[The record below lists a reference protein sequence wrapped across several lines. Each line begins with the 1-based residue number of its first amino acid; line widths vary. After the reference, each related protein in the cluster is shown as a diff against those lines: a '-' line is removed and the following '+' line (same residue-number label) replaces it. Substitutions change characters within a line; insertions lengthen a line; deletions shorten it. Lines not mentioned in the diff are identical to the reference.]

1 MLEFKLGCYD
11 RSNVFDDLANGRA
24 PSVEFYVNDN
34 IYSLGYYLADGIY
47 PDWATLV
54 KSIPLPVS
62 NKQKVFSEQQSHVK
76 RMWRELLVSCRLSG
90 KSCIGQLVYGIKK
103 YLIPSCV
110 LASYFTTW

>member
-24 PSVEFYVNDN
+24 LSVEFHVNDN
-34 IYSLGYYLADGIY
+34 IYSLGYYLVDGIY

-62 NKQKVFSEQQSHVK
+62 NKRYFQSNKSHVE
-76 RMWRELLVSCRLSG
+76 RMWRELLVSYRLSG
-90 KSCIGQLVYGIKK
+90 KSCTGQLVYGINK
-103 YLIPSCV
+103 YLIQ
-110 LASYFTTW
+110 